1 MTVPIYRYKALRMTN
16 SCCKLLGFFSLLAS
30 RKSKMRTYLR
40 TWLILFFFLFGGNF
54 TPLFGQSQ
62 LSIARLKYSGGGDWY
77 SSKTALPNL
86 IKFCNREL
94 GTSFQAQERIVEIG
108 SDAIFQY
115 PFCFL
120 TGHGNVV
127 FSEQETNNLRTY
139 LQSGGFLHI
148 CDNYGLNDYIRRE
161 MKKVFPES
169 EWLEIPYNHP
179 IYQQRFSF
187 PQGVPKIHD
196 HDGKRAQGFGL
207 FHKGRLV
214 CFYDY
219 ESDLGNGWEDAEV
232 YNDPESLRLQALRM
246 GANLVQFALTSP
258 K

>member
-1 MTVPIYRYKALRMTN
+1 MSVPNCSCEALNTTN
-16 SCCKLLGFFSLLAS
+16 SCCTQMGFLSHLIIQNSKLRS
-30 RKSKMRTYLR
+30 YLR
-40 TWLILFFFLFGGNF
+40 FGFILCFFLFGGSF
-54 TPLFGQSQ
+54 SPLYGQSQ
-62 LSIARLKYSGGGDWY
+62 LAIARLKYSGGGDWY

-94 GTSFQAQERIVEIG
+94 GTSFQAQERTVEVG

-148 CDNYGLNDYIRRE
+148 CDNYGMNDYIRRE
-161 MKKVFPES
+161 MKKVLPES
-169 EWLEIPYNHP
+169 EWLEIPFNHP

-196 HDGKRAQGFGL
+196 HDGKRPQGFGL
-207 FHKGRLV
+207 FYKSRLV

-232 YNDPESLRLQALRM
+232 YNDPENIRLQALRM

-258 K
+258 E